1 MTTYLTRELREGLA
15 AARKL
20 TEKRKSRLRI
30 EVGGKTYPIL
40 RVWDGG
46 FAMDIDDAPKLRGLV
61 DMYDGGRHLS
71 QCLIVASEAQDNEMW
86 FDFKRST
93 RVADHAALDFARDD
107 AAPAGLI
114 TRD

>member
-1 MTTYLTRELREGLA
+1 MSTYLSAELRAGLA

-20 TEKRKSRLRI
+20 AQKRQSRLR
-30 EVGGKTYPIL
+30 VDTDGTTFPVL

-46 FAMDIDDAPKLRGLV
+46 FAMDLDDAPKLRGLV
-61 DMYDGGRHLS
+61 DLYDGGRHLS
-71 QCLIVASEAQDNEMW
+71 RCLIVASEAQEDEMW

-93 RVADHAALDFARDD
+93 PVVERAALDFARDE
-107 AAPAGLI
+107 AAPVALL